1 MKVVNVLDEISAEV
15 GKPQVQVAINWQT
28 QKDYVTTA
36 LVGVRNRKEAV
47 EDCGAFDWTLTED
60 QIKRIDAA
68 IEASIDF
75 DGSDPRINGPIRF

>member
-47 EDCGAFDWTLTED
+47 EDC
-60 QIKRIDAA
+60 
-68 IEASIDF
+68 
-75 DGSDPRINGPIRF
+75 P